1 MHLCGQMDN
10 LQSILTPGLLKLY
23 QLLLFLYA
31 MSSWNPAVC
40 ILDML
45 PVVNQADC
53 CELFEKSP
61 RGWHPADCVIREV
74 NLARHSCVTKLTT

>member
-10 LQSILTPGLLKLY
+10 LLSILTPGLLKLY
-23 QLLLFLYA
+23 QSLLFLYE
-31 MSSWNPAVC
+31 MSSWNPTVY

-45 PVVNQADC
+45 PVVNQSDC

-61 RGWHPADCVIREV
+61 
-74 NLARHSCVTKLTT
+74 